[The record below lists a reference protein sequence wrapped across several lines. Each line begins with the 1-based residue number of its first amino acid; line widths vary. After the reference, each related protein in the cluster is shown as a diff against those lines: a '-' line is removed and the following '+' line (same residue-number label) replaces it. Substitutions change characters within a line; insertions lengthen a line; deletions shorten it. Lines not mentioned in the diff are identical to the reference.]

1 MSYSNPTPHEIRIS
15 RNLQKVA
22 DKLSKLFKKETGGDC
37 DFVLCISSKSERDTL
52 GSSEMKD
59 APVGSYVASMD
70 RESSAMLMCELLAK
84 WKVNGDMPPIH
95 ELKDANGR
103 SLAEILGQGPH

>member
-1 MSYSNPTPHEIRIS
+1 MSYKTPSPHEIRIS
-15 RNLQKVA
+15 SNLQKVA
-22 DKLSKLFKKETGGDC
+22 KKLDKLFKKETGGEC
-37 DFVLCISSKSERDTL
+37 DFVLCVSSKSERETL
-52 GSSEMKD
+52 NASAMQD

-70 RESSAMLMCELLAK
+70 RESSAMLMCELLMK
-84 WKVNGDMPPIH
+84 WEANGDMPPIH